1 MAKFRLELD
10 PTPIVKGSAQAKDAL
25 NKVGKQAQV
34 TEKQVVASATKSGN
48 AFTRLGQ
55 RMDGR
60 TRFIFN
66 NTANQLGDVAV
77 QASMRTDM
85 FRVMGMQLPQLA
97 GGFALLGG
105 SLGIVMPLLG
115 VLAAI
120 GFPIIAAFRAMS
132 GASKGFSEKIDEL
145 NESIT
150 DLSSTHRLAYLPIDK
165 LTEGFGRASE
175 MVRQVNRDLFEL
187 NDLLVVKNMN
197 KRFEEFAT
205 IYGDI
210 SNFSAS
216 VARLGEMGLPRGAT
230 PEERARG
237 FLGTEDIGIARTA
250 LRQVEEGLGLSRD
263 QAIEFLKAMEE
274 VNAAITDQEKFEALA
289 KVTAFNKQ
297 IATEQ
302 INSGKE
308 LNDQMTIQIEN
319 TEILFKV
326 FEKYAKLRE
335 KTTKALRININAND
349 PFSGYPKGGGRGE
362 VMPSA
367 GDLALMRMG
376 GVDTESMKRH
386 DRLVAKRKKELNDL
400 LRYAQAIK
408 PILTLTQEYEFA
420 QNTLNVAKE
429 KGVITEQEHAEKL
442 AIITEKYQIATG
454 AAVDFAALATSSAK
468 NLENSLMSLADG
480 TTTVKDAFRSMA
492 RNIISELYRVM
503 VVQQAVGAIMGA
515 FGFTQSAKGGYIKT
529 PSAEGGGYTGSGA
542 RSGGVDG
549 RGGFH
554 AILHPQ
560 ETVVDH
566 TKGQSIGT
574 TVNQTINVSTGV
586 QQTVRTEIVQLL
598 PQIAE
603 TTKLAV
609 LDARRRG
616 GSFSAAFS

>member
-77 QASMRTDM
+77 QASMGTDM

-132 GASKGFSEKIDEL
+132 GASKGFSEKIEEL
-145 NESIT
+145 NESIS

-175 MVRQVNRDLFEL
+175 MVRQVNRDLFQL

-210 SNFSAS
+210 SNFSKAIPNIGGILPKGT
-216 VARLGEMGLPRGAT
+216 AREQAAAYGLQ
-230 PEERARG
+230 
-237 FLGTEDIGIARTA
+237 EDIGIARTA

-297 IATEQ
+297 IATDQ
-302 INSGKE
+302 IKSGKE

-335 KTTKALRININAND
+335 KTTKALRININSND

-515 FGFTQSAKGGYIKT
+515 FGYTQSAKGGYIRT
-529 PSAEGGGYTGSGA
+529 PSMEGGGYTGSGS